1 MNERMQDLGVL
12 SDVREMGID
21 SDFLFDIEDIIL
33 IVDFIDIEMQIIY
46 DGIQKM
52 YFRGNEY
59 FGGMKERF
67 DNFEGLYLEVVCVL
81 GINFFSMRRRWSFV
95 SLDISLF

>member
-1 MNERMQDLGVL
+1 
-12 SDVREMGID
+12 
-21 SDFLFDIEDIIL
+21 
-33 IVDFIDIEMQIIY
+33 
-46 DGIQKM
+46 M

-67 DNFEGLYLEVVCVL
+67 DNFEGLYSEVVRVL

-95 SLDISLF
+95 SLDISFF